1 MLSFMNVLIESL
13 DAVQKKL
20 TFEIAPD
27 RVKEEIEKV
36 YRTFQRTA
44 QVKGFRAGKVP
55 RPVLERHFGEQVA
68 SEVSAHL
75 IEESYI
81 SALQEHSLQVV
92 ADPHIVPEK
101 LMSGQPFRYSATV
114 ELRPEITVKDYEG
127 VEVEK
132 TVRKVTDEEV
142 DKSLAQIAESL
153 AQLHP
158 ITDRDQVESSD
169 VVTIDYAASSE
180 GRPLSDQQGKGRF
193 IEIGKEVIF
202 PGFQEKLIG
211 AHKGETVQFSLPFPQ
226 RSEDPQAQA
235 PTERLVAFRVTVHD
249 LARKELPVLD
259 DEFAKDHGE
268 CDTLTAL
275 REKVRTN
282 LQQHAD
288 RQADNQLQDTVMTRL
303 LEINPFEVP
312 PTLVREQLR
321 RMLVDA
327 RMTSP
332 DIDAA
337 TLESRLPEGL
347 RDGFMSSAK
356 KQVQIAFLLE
366 ALAKQLELAVL
377 DEEVQQ
383 QVNDI
388 VERVGPNQQP
398 QVTAFYGREENRRVL
413 RNRLLHEKALHLV
426 VEKAHVK
433 VVDREVAGGEERE

>member
-1 MLSFMNVLIESL
+1 MNVHIETL

-20 TFEIAPD
+20 TFEIPPD

-44 QVKGFRAGKVP
+44 QVKGFRTGKVP

-81 SALQEHSLQVV
+81 KALQEHSLQVV
-92 ADPHIVPEK
+92 ADPHLVPEK
-101 LMSGQPFRYSATV
+101 LVSGQPFRYSATV

-127 VEVEK
+127 VEAEK
-132 TVRKVTDEEV
+132 TVKKVADEEV
-142 DKSLAQIAESL
+142 EKSLAQIADSF
-153 AQLHP
+153 AQLSP
-158 ITDRDQVESSD
+158 ITDRDQVENGD

-180 GRPLSDQQGKGRF
+180 GRPLSELQGKGRF
-193 IEIGKEVIF
+193 IEIGKEVVF
-202 PGFQEKLIG
+202 PGFQEKLLG
-211 AHKGETVQFSLPFPQ
+211 ARKGETVQFSLPFPQ
-226 RSEDPQAQA
+226 RSEGPQEQA
-235 PTERLVAFRVTVHD
+235 PPERLAAFRVTVHD
-249 LARKELPVLD
+249 LARKELPTLD

-268 CDTLTAL
+268 CDTLAGL
-275 REKVRTN
+275 RAKIRTN

-288 RQADNQLQDTVMTRL
+288 RQADSQLQDAVMTRL
-303 LEINPFEVP
+303 LELNPFEVP

-321 RMLVDA
+321 RMLIDA
-327 RMTSP
+327 RIASP

-347 RDGFMSSAK
+347 RDGFMSNAK

-366 ALAKQLELAVL
+366 ALAKQFELSIP

-383 QVNDI
+383 QVDHIAESVGTDRHPQI
-388 VERVGPNQQP
+388 V
-398 QVTAFYGREENRRVL
+398 AFYAREENRRAL
-413 RNRLLHEKALHLV
+413 RNRLLHEKALQLV
-426 VEKAHVK
+426 VEKAKVK
-433 VVDREVAGGEERE
+433 VVEQEVAGGEEKE

>member
-1 MLSFMNVLIESL
+1 MNVHIESL

-20 TFEIAPD
+20 TFEIPSD

-81 SALQEHSLQVV
+81 KALQEHSLQVV

-101 LMSGQPFRYSATV
+101 LVSGQSFRYSATV

-132 TVRKVTDEEV
+132 TVRKATDEEV
-142 DKSLAQIAESL
+142 EKSLAQIAESF
-153 AQLHP
+153 AQLPP
-158 ITDRDQVESSD
+158 IIDRDQVENGD
-169 VVTIDYAASSE
+169 VVTIDYTASSD
-180 GRPLSDQQGKGRF
+180 GRPLSDLQGKGRF

-226 RSEDPQAQA
+226 QSEAPQEQA
-235 PTERLVAFRVTVHD
+235 PSERLAAFRVTVHD
-249 LARKELPVLD
+249 LARKELPILD

-268 CDTLTAL
+268 CDTLAEL
-275 REKVRTN
+275 REKIRAN

-288 RQADNQLQDTVMTRL
+288 RQGDNQLQDAVMTRL

-321 RMLVDA
+321 RMLIDA
-327 RMTSP
+327 RIASP
-332 DIDAA
+332 DIDAE
-337 TLESRLPEGL
+337 TLASRLPEGL
-347 RDGFMSSAK
+347 RDGFMSSAR
-356 KQVQIAFLLE
+356 KQVQVAFLLE
-366 ALAKQLELAVL
+366 ALAKQLELSIP

-383 QVNDI
+383 QVNHI
-388 VERVGPNQQP
+388 AENVGTDQQP
-398 QVTAFYGREENRRVL
+398 QITAFYGREENRRVL
-413 RNRLLHEKALHLV
+413 RNRLLHEKALQLV
-426 VEKAHVK
+426 VEKANVK
-433 VVDREVAGGEERE
+433 VVEREVAGGEEKA